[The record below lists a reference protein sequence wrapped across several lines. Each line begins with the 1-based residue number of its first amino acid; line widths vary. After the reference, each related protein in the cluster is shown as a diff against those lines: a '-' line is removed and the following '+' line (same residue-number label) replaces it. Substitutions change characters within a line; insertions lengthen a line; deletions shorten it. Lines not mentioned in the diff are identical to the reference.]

1 MLKFSKIHNKNDLVS
16 ILKNNN
22 INHQFVSFINA
33 DGDQDFVYMIN
44 YDEDLYGEDVVGGFI
59 SYNKDKRWTREEIE
73 EFKKDMCLYE
83 PFDDGVLY
91 EIDVYQYQDFVKYP
105 ITNVE
110 FLTERQL
117 LLRLIQL
124 KNKSFYDNLIK

>member
-1 MLKFSKIHNKNDLVS
+1 M
-16 ILKNNN
+16 
-22 INHQFVSFINA
+22 SFINA

-73 EFKKDMCLYE
+73 EFKKDMRLYE